1 MKAEKRTR
9 ITMTFEEMDTIIRF
23 YNALINT
30 SGLSAEEVGNA
41 IKSIS
46 ENRATYTDQNGD
58 ITEFFVVSSLRKE

>member
-41 IKSIS
+41 IKAIS
-46 ENRATYTDQNGD
+46 ENKATYTDQNGD
-58 ITEFFVVSSLRKE
+58 VTEFFVVSSLRKE

>member
-9 ITMTFEEMDTIIRF
+9 ITMTFEEMDTIIHF

>member
-58 ITEFFVVSSLRKE
+58 VTEFFVVSSLRKE